1 MLWKQRQRRKL
12 SNRYE
17 EIVSESIEL
26 KRETRDVENNKSEL
40 RCSVL
45 TVLSCHSLHSSLHYS
60 SNTMYAILNY
70 MCLNENTI
78 KKHTL
83 TSTMKRE
90 WVNANATVRLANF
103 CCFFDFGFCIMKI
116 NVVFERSFAH
126 SVRYRAKPRK
136 KAKRHKKEI
145 GKESRG

>member
-1 MLWKQRQRRKL
+1 MDTERNENVLEIATTTAVAQTHTRKL

-17 EIVSESIEL
+17 KIVSESIEL
-26 KRETRDVENNKSEL
+26 KREMRDAKNNKSEL

-45 TVLSCHSLHSSLHYS
+45 IVLSCHSLHSSLHYS

-78 KKHTL
+78 IKKYCA
-83 TSTMKRE
+83 STMKRE

-103 CCFFDFGFCIMKI
+103 CCFF
-116 NVVFERSFAH
+116 
-126 SVRYRAKPRK
+126 
-136 KAKRHKKEI
+136 
-145 GKESRG
+145 